1 MSKKETK
8 SKPTKAAASS
18 ATSLRLYGWKPDLP
32 DHRDHSYAMPRPR
45 AALPRHIDLRA
56 TCSAVEDQ
64 GQLGSCTAN
73 ALVGALEFL
82 ERKDGLKATDL
93 SRLFVYYNERELD
106 GTVTQDAGSQLRTGI
121 KTLAHQGVCAE
132 ALWPYDIT
140 QFAKRPPPKAY
151 TQAEHHRIT
160 DYMRLNTLGDMQ
172 SCLADGY
179 PFVFGFSVYESFESK
194 EVAKTGVVNRPGS
207 HEQMLGGHAVLA
219 VGYDDASQRLIVRNS
234 WGTAWGQKG
243 YFTIPYSYVTDR
255 NLADDLWTIRRGA
268 GL

>member
-1 MSKKETK
+1 MTKKDAK
-8 SKPTKAAASS
+8 SKPTKLAASP
-18 ATSLRLYGWKPDLP
+18 AKSLRHYGWKPDLP
-32 DHRDHSYAMPRPR
+32 DHRDHSYAVPRPQ
-45 AALPRHIDLRA
+45 ATLPRHVDLRA

-82 ERKDGLKATDL
+82 ERKDGLKPTDL
-93 SRLFVYYNERELD
+93 SRLFVYYNERALD
-106 GTVTQDAGSQLRTGI
+106 GTIKQDAGSQLRTGI
-121 KTLAHQGVCAE
+121 KALAHQGVCAE

-151 TQAEHHRIT
+151 TQAERHRIT

-179 PFVFGFSVYESFESK
+179 PFVFGFSVYESFESE
-194 EVAKTGVVNRPGS
+194 EVAKTGIVDRPGS
-207 HEQMLGGHAVLA
+207 HEKMLGGHAVLA

-243 YFTIPYSYVTDR
+243 YFTLPYAYVTDR
-255 NLADDLWTIRRGA
+255 NLADDLWAIRRGTA
-268 GL
+268 L